1 MEPWG
6 AGGGTGGK
14 GGEELRHLIYQAV
27 EALELLGVLE
37 LAGGSVFVNVT
48 ALNARMP
55 ACFAAIRDLMAALGE
70 YERFRE
76 WARQETWEATYSTL
90 AYCLYAELLS
100 KLEPGKLDL
109 RRSHERVKER
119 LDFVATL
126 ALVLSHVMERASMK
140 EDAMKLL
147 KATFGI

>member
-55 ACFAAIRDLMAALGE
+55 ACFAAIRDLMEALGE

-76 WARQETWEATYSTL
+76 
-90 AYCLYAELLS
+90 C
-100 KLEPGKLDL
+100 
-109 RRSHERVKER
+109 VKEQF
-119 LDFVATL
+119 DFVATL
-126 ALVLSHVMERASMK
+126 ASVLAHVMERASMK

-147 KATFGI
+147 RATFGV